1 MNPYLENWELEL
13 GLAEPDVFFRKYIK
27 NLRQKAGL
35 TQADL
40 AEALNM
46 EISGVKHWEYS
57 GRTPG
62 FPATLRLL
70 AMELRYLAH
79 QRIEYKDT
87 LWGLLSNS
95 SLLLEKALMV
105 TDRTELKRIN
115 EIESFTNC
123 VKEGLDE
130 ISNSASIRV

>member
-1 MNPYLENWELEL
+1 MNAYLENWELEL
-13 GLAEPDVFFRKYIK
+13 GLAEPQIFFRKYIK
-27 NLRQKAGL
+27 NLRHKAGL

-40 AEALNM
+40 AEALSVDFSS
-46 EISGVKHWEYS
+46 IKHWEYS
-57 GRTPG
+57 GILPNFT
-62 FPATLRLL
+62 ATLRLL

-105 TDRTELKRIN
+105 TDTTELKRIN

-123 VKEGLDE
+123 VKAGLDE
-130 ISNSASIRV
+130 ISNGASIRV